1 MKRILLS
8 IFVLCLAVLGMQAQL
23 LWKVE
28 SPSGNVGPSYIVGT
42 YHLAPG
48 TMTDSIAGLRQAL
61 AETEQMY
68 GELEMGAMK
77 SPEAMQ
83 AMIKAMMLPQ
93 GTTLS
98 SLFDETTRQ
107 QLDALLKEYLGAGLD
122 NPGLN
127 AMSPM
132 AVMSQLV
139 ISISSKAHPE
149 SMGVESFDTY
159 LQTEAKALG
168 KPVYGLETTA
178 LQVDIL
184 FGMPLPR
191 QTEQLEYFILNE
203 QSILEQAQATVAA
216 YFHQDL
222 PAMFEAS
229 MKKFGNKYDSTPEE
243 EDKLIYNRN
252 KDWAE
257 KLTPIFQQEP
267 TLVAVGAG
275 HLPGERGLLELLRKA
290 GFKVTE
296 YKANK

>member
-107 QLDALLKEYLGAGLD
+107 QLDAMLKEYLGAGLD
-122 NPGLN
+122 NSGFDAWQPIAIATELVN
-127 AMSPM
+127 RIAM
-132 AVMSQLV
+132 
-139 ISISSKAHPE
+139 KKHPE
-149 SMGVESFDTY
+149 NTGSGMFDFY
-159 LQTEAKALG
+159 LQMEAKALG
-168 KPVYGLETTA
+168 KPVYGLET
-178 LQVDIL
+178 LEQQLDIML
-184 FGMPLPR
+184 GMPLSR
-191 QTEQLEYFILNE
+191 QKEQLEGLLLHEKEIE
-203 QSILEQAQATVAA
+203 EMIQSIITA
-216 YFHQDL
+216 YFRQDL
-222 PAMFEAS
+222 QAMFEAS
-229 MKKFGNKYDSTPEE
+229 MKKSGNKYDSTSE
-243 EDKLIYNRN
+243 EDEKQLYNRN
-252 KDWAE
+252 EDWAK
-257 KLTPIFQQEP
+257 KLTPIFRQKP
-267 TLVAVGAG
+267 TLVAVGAA

>member
-68 GELEMGAMK
+68 GELEISATM
-77 SPEAMQ
+77 SPEAIQTSM
-83 AMIKAMMLPQ
+83 KAMMLPQ

-98 SLFDETTRQ
+98 SLFDVTTRQ
-107 QLDALLKEYLGAGLD
+107 QLDAKLKEYLGVGLYNSGFD
-122 NPGLN
+122 AWQPIAIATELVNRI
-127 AMSPM
+127 AM
-132 AVMSQLV
+132 
-139 ISISSKAHPE
+139 KKHPE
-149 SMGVESFDTY
+149 NTSSGMFDFY
-159 LQTEAKALG
+159 LQMEAKTLG
-168 KPVYGLETTA
+168 KPVYGLET
-178 LQVDIL
+178 LEQQLDIML
-184 FGMPLPR
+184 GIPLTR
-191 QTEQLEYFILNE
+191 QKEQLECLLLYEKEIEEMILAV
-203 QSILEQAQATVAA
+203 ITA

-222 PAMFEAS
+222 QAMFEAS
-229 MKKFGNKYDSTPEE
+229 MKKLGNKYDSTPEE
-243 EDKLIYNRN
+243 DDKQLYNRN

-257 KLTPIFQQEP
+257 KLTPIFQQKP

>member
-28 SPSGNVGPSYIVGT
+28 SPSSNVGPSYIVGT

-107 QLDALLKEYLGAGLD
+107 QLDAMLKEYLGAGLD

-139 ISISSKAHPE
+139 ISISSKAHLE

-159 LQTEAKALG
+159 LQTEAKVLG

-178 LQVDIL
+178 QQVDIL

-257 KLTPIFQQEP
+257 KLTPIFQQKP